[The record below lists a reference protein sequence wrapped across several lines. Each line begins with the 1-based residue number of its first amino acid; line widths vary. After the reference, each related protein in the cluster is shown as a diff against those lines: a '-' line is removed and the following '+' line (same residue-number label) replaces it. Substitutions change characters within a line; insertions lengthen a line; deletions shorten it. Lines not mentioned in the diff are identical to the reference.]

1 MNISFI
7 ALCFISTTSLL
18 LFGCEGF
25 QVGNSAVEL
34 NRKNNANK
42 VRLFSNKNEVDVSDL
57 GLTMDDLNETLPP
70 EMFGIST
77 SGYESTSR
85 ITTVDDEGCAWDE
98 SQDRMDVT
106 LKIPGLR
113 GQPTACLAVEFCDEN
128 SLTVTAFGMVVWTC
142 LLRNTY
148 KTDTA
153 SFEVSEGPDMT
164 PVITLSLEKANS
176 NSRWGGFIE
185 QIGENSIL

>member
-1 MNISFI
+1 MNVSLSL
-7 ALCFISTTSLL
+7 LCFLSTTSLL
-18 LFGCEGF
+18 FFGCEGF
-25 QVGNSAVEL
+25 QIGKSIVEL
-34 NRKNNANK
+34 GEKNIINE

-57 GLTMDDLNETLPP
+57 GLTMDDLNEALPP

-85 ITTVDDEGCAWDE
+85 ITTVDDEGCAWEE

-113 GQPTACLAVEFCDEN
+113 GQPTACLAVEFCDET
-128 SLTVTAFGMVVWTC
+128 SLTVTAFGMVVWSC

-153 SFEVSEGPDMT
+153 SFEVKEGPDMT
-164 PVITLSLEKANS
+164 PIITLSLEKTNTS
-176 NSRWGGFIE
+176 SRWGGFIE